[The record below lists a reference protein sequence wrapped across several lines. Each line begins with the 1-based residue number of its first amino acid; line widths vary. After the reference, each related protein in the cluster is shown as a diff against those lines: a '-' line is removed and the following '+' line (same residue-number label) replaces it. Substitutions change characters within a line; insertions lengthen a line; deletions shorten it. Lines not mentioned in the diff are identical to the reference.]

1 MSQRSQDISTKTT
14 EGLAFAK
21 VNQLAMSKFFK
32 YFLNSPMRC
41 IDHLSQMLSSG
52 RFSKYK
58 FFQQIDNTAKYGT
71 LEPPEYDVSRIQG
84 IHIMLIC
91 GAEDKIASVSQS
103 KEIYEKLR
111 ANNKIELYEF
121 EYGHLGLL
129 FPKEERQMDKIVGI
143 ITK

>member
-1 MSQRSQDISTKTT
+1 MSQRSHEISTKTT

-21 VNQLAMSKFFK
+21 VNQLGMSNFFK
-32 YFLNSPMRC
+32 YFLNSPVRC
-41 IDHLSQMLSSG
+41 INHLSQMLSSG
-52 RFSKYK
+52 RFAKYK
-58 FFQQIDNTAKYGT
+58 FFQQIENTTKYGT

-84 IHIMLIC
+84 IHIRLIC
-91 GAEDKIASVSQS
+91 GAEDKIATVSQS

-111 ANNKIELYEF
+111 VNNKIELYEF